1 MTRIIAQKV
10 NGEEVV
16 IRCNGEDQFDN
27 QDGSGLSRLW
37 VDLKEERWK
46 LKRLRGWDLE
56 MV

>member
-1 MTRIIAQKV
+1 MTRIIAQNV

-27 QDGSGLSRLW
+27 QYESGLSRLW

-46 LKRLRGWDLE
+46 LKRLGEE